1 MENLVSNFNDS
12 TYHSF
17 ENISQRNRHYHAPRT
32 NRLGLLWKQLYN
44 KIFITN
50 LNLLLLDPC
59 WQICTWK
66 TKLSQTGTI
75 IKTRWIFAQISV
87 VKLKE
92 NLASIWRY
100 FKTWKLKPCD
110 YDRKTLTIKQITI
123 KIYKWYKSIVKT
135 NSQINHVK
143 TVSRAING

>member
-1 MENLVSNFNDS
+1 MGNLVSNSNDS
-12 TYHSF
+12 SYHIF
-17 ENISQRNRHYHAPRT
+17 ENISQRICHYYAPRT
-32 NRLGLLWKQLYN
+32 NRLGLLWKQVYN

-66 TKLSQTGTI
+66 ITLSQIGTI
-75 IKTRWIFAQISV
+75 MKTRWIFAQISV